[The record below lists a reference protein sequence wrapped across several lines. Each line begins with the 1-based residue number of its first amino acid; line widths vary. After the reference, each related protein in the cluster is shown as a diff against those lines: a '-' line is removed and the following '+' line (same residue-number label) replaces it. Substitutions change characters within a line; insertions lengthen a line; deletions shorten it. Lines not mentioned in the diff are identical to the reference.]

1 VAAAGAARAWPG
13 SGPGNVLR
21 LVLMGPPGAGKG
33 TQGARLEQRFGVPH
47 ISSGAILRRIVAT
60 EDSDL
65 ARAARVINE
74 GKLIPDAVANA
85 IMFREIEGP
94 KAAAG
99 FVLDGYPRDVTQA
112 EALDAF
118 LAARAEALDA
128 VVALLISEE
137 TLVTRLAG
145 RLTCPNCGESY
156 HIQSAPP
163 RVTGMCDRCGGT
175 LAVRAD
181 DQPDRI
187 RTRLEEYQRKT
198 EPLIAL
204 YRAHG
209 LLRPVDAAGSEDE
222 VFASV
227 LGALGNE
234 GSRVTVAAA
243 AAL

>member
-1 VAAAGAARAWPG
+1 M
-13 SGPGNVLR
+13 L
-21 LVLMGPPGAGKG
+21 LGPPGAGKG
-33 TQGARLEQRFGVPH
+33 TQGARLEQRFRVPH

-60 EDSDL
+60 EDSEL

-94 KAAAG
+94 KAAPG
-99 FVLDGYPRDVTQA
+99 FVLDGYPRDVAQA
-112 EALDAF
+112 EALDGF
-118 LAARAEALDA
+118 LAARGQVLDA
-128 VVALLISEE
+128 VIALLISEE
-137 TLVTRLAG
+137 TLVARLAG

-156 HIQSAPP
+156 HIQNAPP
-163 RVTGMCDRCGGT
+163 RVAGVCDRCGHA

-209 LLRPVDAAGSEDE
+209 LLLPVDAAGTEDE

-227 LGALGNE
+227 LAALGNK
-234 GSRVTVAAA
+234 GSRATVAAA
-243 AAL
+243 AVL